1 MINKNFLQAT
11 TIGRVVQAGV
21 AKDGHFYTQLQIKN
35 PDPESSAD
43 EFINAFVRTHTQE
56 ERAAYYEDT
65 RNLSPEEAER
75 DAYIMSARQRKT
87 LDVEGQFTAKIE
99 DAKSNGH
106 FPDTSNKEILENH
119 LGGMMVT
126 LHGISITHKMKDGTA
141 PFDPND
147 PTASFYV
154 ATADKMVV
162 TGLVKDSVYLEDTL
176 NSEAAHTTAEAT
188 ETMAV
193 FRLSPPENNRPAL
206 AEAYEVTDAN
216 NINFKD
222 LAGNPAVMDKMI
234 DDNARPFHERSDT
247 FHREGFLQ
255 MNIRY
260 TDASGSKKL
269 HRFEFDSGTLDS
281 GEHKYLTEPD
291 LADVASAWDDEHQHD
306 ISRFRAMQDPDT
318 LDSVNKDHLAK
329 LDFMRVI
336 LLASKEPRKFKDFV
350 DKVNKDDPTAFHGI
364 TKTDFFNE
372 PNLSDDQKVILDVVK
387 SMAKDP
393 SKVFM
398 NTAAHSKLNISA
410 ALQDAMTE
418 GMSASYSKQN
428 QDRTDG
434 KNNLFGKSTTA
445 QSRITN
451 SGLDVVRTNQFGDV
465 VTVVIPITK
474 VSEVHPKGQYT
485 AVTDQVHAKYKV
497 VLDPRYSQSEGGTSR
512 WKSSNETYTD
522 DKFVPVNLVK
532 SANKS
537 IAFDEPN
544 NLRIL
549 DGGKSAP
556 YNEPVKAVANEF
568 SSSLEPFTTN
578 ELGRIDVN
586 ANYTPNKIEFA
597 SPQQAIFAHTNI
609 HRKDKFVDLMTKR
622 QPDPS
627 QAIKRYDE
635 MTEVIQQITGR
646 FSKDNTSHS
655 VYKAVLSQNPNDRDE
670 KTNKVRDMLLGDKL
684 VAVDITD
691 KKTGEVSSKNY
702 NFSDVMAVTL
712 NADKPLR
719 RAITDDIADER
730 ADLNQDAMDRF
741 KAERV
746 DQGADKIVERLKESN
761 MTIDAFCD
769 DIEDMAKKPTPILSQ
784 SPRV

>member
-1 MINKNFLQAT
+1 MINKNFLQVT

-43 EFINAFVRTHTQE
+43 EFINGFVRTHTQE
-56 ERAAYYEDT
+56 ERAAYYEET

-87 LDVEGQFTAKIE
+87 LDVAGQFTAKIE

-106 FPDTSNKEILENH
+106 FPDTNNKSVLENH

-126 LHGISITHKMKDGTA
+126 LHGISVTHKMKDGTA

-162 TGLVKDSVYLEDTL
+162 TGLAKDSVYLEETL
-176 NSEAAHTTAEAT
+176 NSKAAHTTAEAT
-188 ETMAV
+188 ETMARFV
-193 FRLSPPENNRPAL
+193 ITPPENNRPAI
-206 AEAYEVTDAN
+206 ANAYEVTDAN

-222 LAGNPAVMDKMI
+222 LAGNPAIMDKMI
-234 DDNARPFHERSDT
+234 DENARPFHERSDT

-255 MNIRY
+255 MNIKYRD
-260 TDASGSKKL
+260 TSGSKKL

-291 LADVASAWDDEHQHD
+291 LADVASAWEDEHQHD

-329 LDFMRVI
+329 LDFMRIV

-350 DKVNKDDPTAFHGI
+350 DKVNKNDPTAFQGI
-364 TKTDFFNE
+364 TKTDFFND
-372 PNLSDDQKVILDVVK
+372 PDLGADQKVVLDVVK
-387 SMAKDP
+387 AMAKDP
-393 SKVFM
+393 SEVFM
-398 NTAAHSKLNISA
+398 NSGVHSKLNISA

-418 GMSASYSKQN
+418 SMSASYSKQN
-428 QDRTDG
+428 QHRTDG

-465 VTVVIPITK
+465 VTIVIPITK
-474 VSEVHPKGQYT
+474 ISEIYPKGQYT
-485 AVTDQVHAKYKV
+485 AVTDQVHPKYKV
-497 VLDPRYSQSEGGTSR
+497 VLDPKYTQSEGGTSR
-512 WKSSNETYTD
+512 WQSNNKTYTD
-522 DKFVPVNLVK
+522 DKFIPVNLVK
-532 SANKS
+532 DANKA
-537 IAFDEPN
+537 IIFNEPN

-549 DGGKSAP
+549 DGGKNAP
-556 YNEPVKAVANEF
+556 YNEPVKAVSNEF
-568 SSSLEPFTTN
+568 TNSLEPYVTN
-578 ELGRIDVN
+578 DFGRIDIN
-586 ANYTPNKIEFA
+586 ANDRPNKITLA
-597 SPQQAIFAHTNI
+597 SPQQASFALVQL
-609 HRKDKFVDLMTKR
+609 RRREKFVDLMINR

-635 MTEVIQQITGR
+635 MTEVIGQIAGR
-646 FSKDNTSHS
+646 FSKENNSNS
-655 VYKAVLSQNPNDRDE
+655 IYAAVLSQNPADRNE
-670 KTNKVRDMLLGDKL
+670 KTNKIRDMLLGDKL
-684 VAVDITD
+684 VAVDVTD

-730 ADLNQDAMDRF
+730 ADLNQGAMDRF

-746 DQGADKIVERLKESN
+746 DQGAEKIVERLKESN

-769 DIEDMAKKPTPILSQ
+769 DIEDMAKNPTPTLSQ